1 MTFPAPYCD
10 IFWKQGNEPIPL
22 EQMPVTFPPETQKN
36 MRAVKASLE
45 TVYIGHSAGV
55 TQIGLNSAGAQVGTL
70 HRVSRDLF
78 KQNTGIGLQH

>member
-1 MTFPAPYCD
+1 MGDMTFPVPYYV

-22 EQMPVTFPPETQKN
+22 EQMSVTFPPETYKN

-55 TQIGLNSAGAQVGTL
+55 T
-70 HRVSRDLF
+70 RR
-78 KQNTGIGLQH
+78 